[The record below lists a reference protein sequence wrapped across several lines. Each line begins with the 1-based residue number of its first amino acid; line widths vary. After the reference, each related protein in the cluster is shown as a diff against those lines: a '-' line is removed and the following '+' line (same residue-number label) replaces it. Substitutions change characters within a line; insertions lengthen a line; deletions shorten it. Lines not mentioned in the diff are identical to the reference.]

1 MCHPPRDSYQQ
12 KGQGQSSGPQHPTG
26 NQEVRRGGLR
36 EVHQQAVD
44 PRVYEQLRPLPTDFA
59 VTVSSSFP
67 YLCEPRQTTESMKK
81 GHGVLWLLLGSAE
94 HILGERGT
102 IIDIIGIALSEA
114 FGKWR
119 EHQVWT
125 VL

>member
-1 MCHPPRDSYQQ
+1 M
-12 KGQGQSSGPQHPTG
+12 
-26 NQEVRRGGLR
+26 E
-36 EVHQQAVD
+36 
-44 PRVYEQLRPLPTDFA
+44 
-59 VTVSSSFP
+59 
-67 YLCEPRQTTESMKK
+67 K
-81 GHGVLWLLLGSAE
+81 GHGVSWFLLGSAE